1 MRELEGLSPPRGF
14 AAAWPGLT
22 HDFGRVLV
30 LAKALIGGVPKQAV
44 ARPAPQ
50 LDLGHELRLDPAHA
64 PDRISGQLVR
74 EWRRRP
80 FEPLQ
85 LITQTARHRV
95 LEAGPDPADV
105 HELAL
110 VVHRHD
116 ERADHLAGRRRGH
129 VAGDHEFLALGALRL
144 EPILHAAGSIRLVL
158 ALRDDTFKPK

>member
-1 MRELEGLSPPRGF
+1 MCELEGLSPPRGF

-22 HDFGRVLV
+22 HDFHRVLV
-30 LAKALIGGVPKQAV
+30 LAKALIGGVPKQSV

-50 LDLGHELRLDPAHA
+50 LDLRHELRLDPAHA
-64 PDRISGQLVR
+64 PDRVGGQLVR
-74 EWRRRP
+74 ERRRRP

-85 LITQTARHRV
+85 LITQTARYRV

-105 HELAL
+105 HEASL

-129 VAGDHEFLALGALRL
+129 VAGDDEFLTLGAFRL
-144 EPILHAAGSIRLVL
+144 EPVLHTAGSVRLVL
-158 ALRDDTFKPK
+158 AL